1 MSKPA
6 QYSHHRHSRWGHVY
20 CDDCKLVTTLM
31 DVCLMYIY
39 MMWLQ
44 HLGGTLNYRTATYNF
59 VLLPT
64 LPLPSPIPFILPTSL
79 PPSLLPSGT
88 GKSLTCGEV
97 AARTG
102 LRPVDVGQLAKDNN
116 FFEGWDEQYQCPILD
131 EDKVQRDTTERLSR
145 ITLLHP

>member
-1 MSKPA
+1 MIYDVTA
-6 QYSHHRHSRWGHVY
+6 ACRWY
-20 CDDCKLVTTLM
+20 L
-31 DVCLMYIY
+31 
-39 MMWLQ
+39 
-44 HLGGTLNYRTATYNF
+44 NF

-79 PPSLLPSGT
+79 PPSLLSSGT